1 MNKTIKKL
9 MISNEN
15 VDDQS
20 DEKQKFVSVI
30 NNNEL
35 YFYEGIN
42 PTSILLL
49 NKTIS
54 DLSRHM
60 LITQITFDLP
70 QPPHIKLHINSDGGE
85 VFSALSLV
93 DRIRSSKVP
102 IHSYAEGLVAS
113 AATLISVSC
122 QKRYI
127 GRNAII
133 LIHQVRSWFEGTYE
147 DFKDEKQNMDL
158 IMKLVKDVYLKH
170 TKFKEN
176 ELDELLKRDI
186 YLNAED
192 AIKYGIADEII

>member
-1 MNKTIKKL
+1 MIRKL
-9 MISNEN
+9 MLGNEDAD
-15 VDDQS
+15 VES
-20 DEKQKFVSVI
+20 DEKQKFVSAI

-42 PTSILLL
+42 PNSILLL
-49 NKTIS
+49 NKNIN

-93 DRIRSSKVP
+93 DRIRTSKVP

-127 GRNAII
+127 RKNTIL

-158 IMKLVKDVYLKH
+158 IMKIVKDIYLTH
-170 TKFKEN
+170 TKFKEE
-176 ELDELLKRDI
+176 ELNELLKRDI

-192 AIKYGIADEII
+192 AIRYGLADEII

>member
-1 MNKTIKKL
+1 MTRKL
-9 MISNEN
+9 MLGNEDA
-15 VDDQS
+15 DDDS
-20 DEKQKFVSVI
+20 DEKQKFVSAI

-42 PTSILLL
+42 PNSILLL
-49 NKTIS
+49 NKNIN

-93 DRIRSSKVP
+93 DRIRTSKVP

-127 GRNAII
+127 RKNTIL

-158 IMKLVKDVYLKH
+158 IMKIVKDIYLTH
-170 TKFKEN
+170 TKFK
-176 ELDELLKRDI
+176 
-186 YLNAED
+186 
-192 AIKYGIADEII
+192 